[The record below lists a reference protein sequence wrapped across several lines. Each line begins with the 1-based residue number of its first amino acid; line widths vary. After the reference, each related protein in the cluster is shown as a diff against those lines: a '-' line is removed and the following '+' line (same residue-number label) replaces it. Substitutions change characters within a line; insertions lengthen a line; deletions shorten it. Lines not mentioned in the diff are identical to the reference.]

1 MAKDVPADPM
11 CDPANPREIP
21 FSEIACASYV
31 ISGSVI
37 RTPCLRSAN
46 LSEMTSC
53 DLYIKR
59 EYMQTT
65 GSFKERG
72 ARYALSKL
80 SKEAKVSGVIC
91 ASAGNHALGM
101 SFHGRL
107 LGIPVTVVMPKNAPL
122 VKVNNCRMHKAKTIL
137 SGDNLQQS
145 KDYALT
151 LSKEKGICYIN
162 GYDHPDVIAGQ
173 GTIGLEIVEQVPDVD
188 AVIVQVGGA
197 GLLAGISLAVKTLRP
212 QATIIAVEP
221 ERCRSFSH
229 SMNAGKP
236 VEVNLKPTLADGLA
250 VSMVG
255 YNAFKIASKC
265 VDKIVC
271 VSETVIATAILKL
284 VEVEKVVVEGAG
296 AAGFAALL
304 TKTLP
309 ELQGKKVVI
318 VLSGGNIDTTVLCH
332 TLRRGLALEGRLIR
346 FTLILDDRLGVN
358 HLTQLLSKRNATIR
372 DVHIEKVWTP
382 TDVHCEQAR
391 VVVETRDGDHASE
404 VEDALRSVYPDLSCD
419 RLSKGEN

>member
-1 MAKDVPADPM
+1 MAKDVPFDPM
-11 CDPANPREIP
+11 CDPANPRDIP

-31 ISGSVI
+31 IAGSVI

-46 LSEMTSC
+46 LSEMTNC
-53 DLYIKR
+53 HVYFKR

-80 SKEAKVSGVIC
+80 SKESKVSGVIC

-101 SFHGRL
+101 SFHGRQM
-107 LGIPVTVVMPKNAPL
+107 GIPVTVVMPKSAPL
-122 VKVNNCRMHKAKTIL
+122 VKVNNCRVQKAKTIIC
-137 SGDNLQQS
+137 GDNLQQS

-151 LSKEKGICYIN
+151 LGKDKGMCYIN

-197 GLLAGISLAVKTLRP
+197 GLLAGIALAVKSLRP
-212 QATIIAVEP
+212 NTTVIAVEP
-221 ERCRSFSH
+221 ERCRSFSS

-236 VEVNLKPTLADGLA
+236 TQVDLQSTLADGLA
-250 VSMVG
+250 VSVVG
-255 YNAFKIASKC
+255 CNSFKIASKC

-271 VSETVIATAILKL
+271 VSETAIATAILKL

-309 ELQGKKVVI
+309 ELQGKKVVV

-346 FTLILDDRLGVN
+346 FTLTLDDRLGVN
-358 HLTQLLSKRNATIR
+358 HLTQLLTKWNATIR

-391 VVVETRDGDHASE
+391 VVVETRDGDHAAE
-404 VEDALRSVYPDLSCD
+404 VEHSLRSFYPELTCD
-419 RLSKGEN
+419 KLTKSDN